1 MSTTN
6 PRIDTVEMLQEDY
19 LFAKDLSRLVKYLGS
34 TIEVEHIQAVT
45 RSIIAKYG
53 WNPAM
58 YPKHSRYL
66 FSQETIGEN
75 LGALSNAKKF
85 LTQRIK
91 SVLISAVKTAFKN
104 ARPKGRFFCAFGEL
118 SIHN

>member
-66 FSQETIGEN
+66 FWSTITGDYWGEFRR
-75 LGALSNAKKF
+75 ALKREEIFDPTDKKCTYF
-85 LTQRIK
+85 
-91 SVLISAVKTAFKN
+91 S
-104 ARPKGRFFCAFGEL
+104 C
-118 SIHN
+118 